1 MEEYIT
7 RMGDGRRVRMT
18 KEQIEADIVAG
29 MADGADAARVPEL
42 SQDEMDRILEIVCDK
57 SKITSIE
64 PGREVCLSKD
74 AGAIK
79 FNQDNGGSGNAI
91 PCMGRLEGLLVYE
104 RCLTFDSMELAW
116 MDYSIKPVKAVINCE
131 TSNYEQMALMTTLPL
146 VMGAMPNMGLYY
158 APDGPYPNPTD
169 LMREFKIEESMA
181 ASEAALYYAPDGPY
195 PNPTDLMREFKIEES
210 MAASEAAAEHLTRD
224 IGYVCQE
231 IDKVGCEGFNFD
243 TVASA
248 GDAEFVATLK
258 GIENY
263 RKSNPNAYIECGMS
277 AENVLGIHGGM
288 EYDGKIVAG
297 MYPQDQV
304 KLAEK
309 AGTNIFGSVVNTNT
323 SKSFA
328 WNAARSAVITKACV
342 EAANIPVH
350 ANMGMGVGGI
360 PMCEL
365 PPTDIT
371 GRAAKILI
379 EIANIDGI

>member
-1 MEEYIT
+1 MTYYT
-7 RMGDGRRVRMT
+7 RKGDGSRIEMT
-18 KEQIEADIVAG
+18 KEQIMADIQAG
-29 MADGADAARVPEL
+29 TADAADMGEMPAL
-42 SQDEMDRILEIVCDK
+42 SSEDMERLCEIICDK
-57 SKITSIE
+57 NRIVGVE
-64 PGREVCLSKD
+64 PGREVVLTYD
-74 AGAIK
+74 IGQLD
-79 FNQDNGGSGNAI
+79 FTGDNGNSGNGVD
-91 PCMGRLEGLLVYE
+91 MGRLEAALLHE
-104 RCLTFDSMELAW
+104 RALGADTFELAHA
-116 MDYSIKPVKAVINCE
+116 DYSIKPVKPVIANEMQTMEEIQNEIVCP
-131 TSNYEQMALMTTLPL
+131 YFY
-146 VMGAMPNMGLYY
+146 GAMPNMGLYY
-158 APDGPYPNPTD
+158 SPDGPYGNPAD
-169 LMREFKIEESMA
+169 LMREFKM
-181 ASEAALYYAPDGPY
+181 
-195 PNPTDLMREFKIEES
+195 EES

-258 GIENY
+258 GMEAY

-277 AENVLGIHGGM
+277 ADTVLGIHGAM
-288 EYDGKIVAG
+288 EYDGKVVAG
-297 MYPQDQV
+297 MYPHEQV
-304 KLAEK
+304 KLCEK
-309 AGTNIFGSVVNTNT
+309 AGVNIFGSVVNTNT

-328 WNAARSAVITKACV
+328 WNAARSAVITKECV
-342 EAANIPVH
+342 KAANIPVH